1 MCGVYR
7 GHQEQAAGFIVDLI
21 TPGYGSY
28 FHKIIAVAGT
38 QGDIEGKGIQK
49 QINADAVSV
58 E

>member
-1 MCGVYR
+1 M
-7 GHQEQAAGFIVDLI
+7 DLI